1 MITLS
6 AIKRTLTFLD
16 SGLVITL
23 SKPVMSII
31 EVGTQGPPGPGAAF
45 YTHNQP
51 VASATWVINHNLGY
65 YPQIS
70 LFTVG
75 GAEFEGEI
83 VNITVNQAI
92 VYLAVATAGSA
103 RCA

>member
-1 MITLS
+1 MIEITVS
-6 AIKRTLTFLD
+6 KNTLTV
-16 SGLVITL
+16 SGTGHVIEL
-23 SKPVMSII
+23 SKPVAHILS
-31 EVGTQGPPGPGAAF
+31 VGIQGPAGPGAAF

-65 YPQIS
+65 FPQIT

-83 VNITVNQAI
+83 VNTSVNQAI
-92 VYLAVATAGSA
+92 VYLATATAGTA